1 MYTPKHFEMKDIG
14 EIHDFI
20 DKNSFGILVSRNDGR
35 LTGSHI
41 PMLLKKDEGQNGFLY
56 GHIARANHQRI
67 NAEEDV
73 LVIFPCAHKYISSSW
88 YETNQSVPTWNY
100 LSVHIYGKIKFTES
114 REEKEKIVRDVVEY
128 FEEENSSY
136 NVDDLKPEYFE
147 GLLKGITAFKIEI
160 VSFEGKK
167 KLSQNHGEERRQRI
181 ISKLDSMDDDDSK
194 EISRRMKNFESRE

>member
-1 MYTPKHFEMKDIG
+1 MKDIG

-56 GHIARANHQRI
+56 GHIAGANHQRI

-73 LVIFPCAHKYISSSW
+73 LVIFPGAHKYISSSW